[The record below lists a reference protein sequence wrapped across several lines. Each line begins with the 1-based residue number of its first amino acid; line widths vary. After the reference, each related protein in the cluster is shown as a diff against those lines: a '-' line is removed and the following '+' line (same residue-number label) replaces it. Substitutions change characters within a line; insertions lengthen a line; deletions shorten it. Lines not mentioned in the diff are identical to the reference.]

1 MHIEYMNIYIKLIF
15 MVYRIFLLNSLVNDH

>member
-15 MVYRIFLLNSLVNDH
+15 MVYRNFLLNFLVNDH